1 MLLCVFLLFVFCESS
16 EMHSPLQAVAM
27 PDYPVA
33 AGQTVQLHCSAFQIL
48 TFANWSWQH
57 LENRVW
63 HQVGSERDL
72 ILTEPEQSG
81 LYRCWAKTLNS
92 ELVSHN
98 LTVYI
103 IDMPPT
109 AGEKLGIAA
118 VVLSLLAL
126 FITLPILVWFVMQRY
141 GGTFTSFKTPP
152 KDIQGL
158 EKTSKG
164 SFPST
169 ERDGNVY
176 MNYTSTNQAYTNLDP
191 IKMTEDNT
199 YSSLS

>member
-16 EMHSPLQAVAM
+16 VSLQTTASSVYIVPITMGATMKEMHSPLQAVAM

-109 AGEKLGIAA
+109 DMVAHLLPSRLHLKIFKDLKRHQRA
-118 VVLSLLAL
+118 VFHRL
-126 FITLPILVWFVMQRY
+126 
-141 GGTFTSFKTPP
+141 
-152 KDIQGL
+152 
-158 EKTSKG
+158 KG
-164 SFPST
+164 MEMCT
-169 ERDGNVY
+169 
-176 MNYTSTNQAYTNLDP
+176 
-191 IKMTEDNT
+191 
-199 YSSLS
+199 